1 MAARRISKSSSVG
14 EELDEIEFEVC
25 SAACIAATACGISA
39 HERLQA
45 SLRGLWA

>member
-25 SAACIAATACGISA
+25 SAAVVADLPSALPAKQPSSIPPATLC
-39 HERLQA
+39 
-45 SLRGLWA
+45 